1 MTMLSRATQRASHA
15 VRTLARRSLASQYTS
30 SSSVPTATPL
40 ATTPAP
46 ASAQSPNLSKTWS
59 TSQRRRDDA
68 YSEARFEQ
76 TALDFQPQPLS
87 AMEMIHSEPIRMVH
101 GRKAVCD
108 GGASICLFSPL
119 STSLLSFES
128 HTGIGPLGHPK
139 VFINLVSA
147 LPFRTISVPVLNLH
161 SYAGQTWP
169 EGLWVRLSPLN
180 SCSQRASCLLLPPP
194 HI

>member
-1 MTMLSRATQRASHA
+1 MLSRATQRASHA
-15 VRTLARRSLASQYTS
+15 VRTLARRSLVSQSTS

-108 GGASICLFSPL
+108 GG
-119 STSLLSFES
+119 
-128 HTGIGPLGHPK
+128 IGPLGHPK
-139 VFINLVSA
+139 VFINLDKPGPKA
-147 LPFRTISVPVLNLH
+147 CGYCGIRFEQ
-161 SYAGQTWP
+161 A
-169 EGLWVRLSPLN
+169 
-180 SCSQRASCLLLPPP
+180 P
-194 HI
+194 HGAHGH